1 MQLCDSISNQKKK
14 PDMRAEEMD
23 WFGPVDH
30 LHKVEHHIAIQ
41 RNERALCVL
50 MLKDVW
56 ITLNEK
62 KKGTGIVQCI

>member
-1 MQLCDSISNQKKK
+1 MMQLCDSISNQKKK
-14 PDMRAEEMD
+14 PDMRADEMD

-50 MLKDVW
+50 MLKDV
-56 ITLNEK
+56 
-62 KKGTGIVQCI
+62 